1 MGLISLIKNVAGTT
15 FDSISSQVQD
25 QYLEFFTQDSL
36 GQDIL
41 VKKGANKMERGRNKG
56 NSEVISNGSIINVP
70 EGCFCLLVNN
80 GEIVDVVSDAGAYKW
95 DTSTAPSILANKNF
109 GENVKQS
116 IGDIWNR
123 MKMGGEIQQQ
133 QRVYF
138 VNKLEMMNQ
147 NFGTPSPVPYA
158 DPEYR
163 NIYIRLNGTFSFRV
177 ENPVTFFR
185 NIVGNVK
192 DEYTVADFMGT
203 PAKPQQPRLEFLDN
217 ITETLNKCGG
227 PYPNGI
233 MFSTLPSKQ
242 GEFRRYMQDCLDDE
256 WLQKR
261 GIVVEKVAIAS
272 VTPDDKS
279 RERIEKVDESKL
291 YGQDQAALGAA
302 VALGQTEAMKA
313 AGGNANGAV
322 TGFMGLGM
330 MGQVGGNN
338 ATAAAL
344 NTVQAS
350 QGQPQTGFFA
360 GQTAAPVGAPAAAG
374 WTCSCGQTGNTGK
387 FCGNCGQPQP
397 APVAP
402 AAGWTCSCGQ
412 TGNTGKFCGN
422 CGAPAPA
429 AAPTACPKCGYKPAD
444 GNMPKFCPE
453 CGTKIE

>member
-15 FDSISSQVQD
+15 FDSISSQIQD

-41 VKKGANKMERGRNKG
+41 VKKGANKMEKGRNKG
-56 NSEVISNGSIINVP
+56 NSEVISNGSVINVP

-185 NIVGNVK
+185 NIVGNVR
-192 DEYTVADFMGT
+192 DEYTVAEFMGT
-203 PAKPQQPRLEFLDN
+203 PAKPMQPRLEFLDN

-242 GEFRRYMQDCLDDE
+242 GEFRRYMADCLDDE

-261 GIVVEKVAIAS
+261 GIVVETVAIAS

-279 RERIEKVDESKL
+279 RERIEKVDEAKL
-291 YGQDQAALGAA
+291 YGQDPGALGAA

-313 AGGNANGAV
+313 AGANANGAV
-322 TGFMGLGM
+322 NGFMGLGM
-330 MGQVGGNN
+330 MGAVGGNQ

-344 NTVQAS
+344 NTAQQAPVQQGGFFGGAV
-350 QGQPQTGFFA
+350 QQAPVQQAAPVAAGWTCACGQTGNTGKFCGNCGQPQ
-360 GQTAAPVGAPAAAG
+360 PAPAAAG

-397 APVAP
+397 AAAP
-402 AAGWTCSCGQ
+402 A
-412 TGNTGKFCGN
+412 
-422 CGAPAPA
+422 
-429 AAPTACPKCGYKPAD
+429 ACPKCGYKPAD
-444 GNMPKFCPE
+444 GVMPKFCPE
-453 CGTKIE
+453 CGNKIG

>member
-15 FDSISSQVQD
+15 FDSISSQISD

-36 GQDIL
+36 GQEIL
-41 VKKGANKMERGRNKG
+41 VKKGANKMEKGRNKG

-227 PYPNGI
+227 PYP
-233 MFSTLPSKQ
+233 Q

-302 VALGQTEAMKA
+302 VALGQTEAMKN
-313 AGGNANGAV
+313 AGANANGAV
-322 TGFMGLGM
+322 NGFMGLGM
-330 MGQVGGNN
+330 MGAVGGNI

-344 NTVQAS
+344 NTVQAN

>member
-1 MGLISLIKNVAGTT
+1 MGLISLIRNVAGTT
-15 FDSISSQVQD
+15 FDSISTQIQD

-36 GQDIL
+36 GQEIL
-41 VKKGANKMERGRNKG
+41 VKKGANKIEKGRNKG
-56 NSEVISNGSIINVP
+56 SSEVISNGSVINVP

-80 GEIVDVVSDAGAYKW
+80 GEIVDVVSEAGAYKW

-185 NIVGNVK
+185 NIVGNVR
-192 DEYTVADFMGT
+192 DEYTVAEFMGT

-261 GIVVEKVAIAS
+261 GIVVETVAIAS

-279 RERIEKVDESKL
+279 RERIEKVDEAKL

-302 VALGQTEAMKA
+302 VALGQTEAMKN
-313 AGGNANGAV
+313 AGANANGAV
-322 TGFMGLGM
+322 NGFMGLGM
-330 MGQVGGNN
+330 MGAVGGNN

-344 NTVQAS
+344 NTVQAN

-360 GQTAAPVGAPAAAG
+360 GGAAPAAAPAAAG
-374 WTCSCGQTGNTGK
+374 WTCSCGQ
-387 FCGNCGQPQP
+387 
-397 APVAP
+397 A
-402 AAGWTCSCGQ
+402 
-412 TGNTGKFCGN
+412 GNTGKFCGN

-429 AAPTACPKCGYKPAD
+429 AAPSACPKCGWKPAD

-453 CGTKIE
+453 CGSKIE

>member
-1 MGLISLIKNVAGTT
+1 
-15 FDSISSQVQD
+15 
-25 QYLEFFTQDSL
+25 
-36 GQDIL
+36 
-41 VKKGANKMERGRNKG
+41 
-56 NSEVISNGSIINVP
+56 
-70 EGCFCLLVNN
+70 
-80 GEIVDVVSDAGAYKW
+80 
-95 DTSTAPSILANKNF
+95 
-109 GENVKQS
+109 
-116 IGDIWNR
+116 
-123 MKMGGEIQQQ
+123 
-133 QRVYF
+133 
-138 VNKLEMMNQ
+138 
-147 NFGTPSPVPYA
+147 
-158 DPEYR
+158 
-163 NIYIRLNGTFSFRV
+163 LNCTFSFRV

-302 VALGQTEAMKA
+302 VALGQTEAMKN
-313 AGGNANGAV
+313 AGANANGAV

-360 GQTAAPVGAPAAAG
+360 GQTVAPAGAPAAAG

>member
-1 MGLISLIKNVAGTT
+1 MGLISLIKNVAGTAGTT
-15 FDSISSQVQD
+15 FDSISSQIQD

-36 GQDIL
+36 GQEIL
-41 VKKGANKMERGRNKG
+41 VKKGANKMEKGRNKG

-95 DTSTAPSILANKNF
+95 DTSTAPSVLANKNF

-138 VNKLEMMNQ
+138 VNKLEMM
-147 NFGTPSPVPYA
+147 
-158 DPEYR
+158 EYR

-185 NIVGNVK
+185 NIVGNVR

-227 PYPNGI
+227 PYPQGI

-279 RERIEKVDESKL
+279 RERIEKVDEAKL
-291 YGQDQAALGAA
+291 YGSDQAALGAA
-302 VALGQTEAMKA
+302 VALGQTEAMKN
-313 AGGNANGAV
+313 AGANANGAV
-322 TGFMGLGM
+322 NGFMGLGM
-330 MGQVGGNN
+330 MGAVGGNN

-344 NTVQAS
+344 NTVQAN

-360 GQTAAPVGAPAAAG
+360 GQTAAPAGAPAAAG

-397 APVAP
+397 APA

-422 CGAPAPA
+422 CGQPQPA
-429 AAPTACPKCGYKPAD
+429 AAPAACPKCGYKPAD

>member
-1 MGLISLIKNVAGTT
+1 
-15 FDSISSQVQD
+15 
-25 QYLEFFTQDSL
+25 
-36 GQDIL
+36 
-41 VKKGANKMERGRNKG
+41 
-56 NSEVISNGSIINVP
+56 
-70 EGCFCLLVNN
+70 
-80 GEIVDVVSDAGAYKW
+80 
-95 DTSTAPSILANKNF
+95 
-109 GENVKQS
+109 
-116 IGDIWNR
+116 
-123 MKMGGEIQQQ
+123 
-133 QRVYF
+133 
-138 VNKLEMMNQ
+138 
-147 NFGTPSPVPYA
+147 
-158 DPEYR
+158 
-163 NIYIRLNGTFSFRV
+163 
-177 ENPVTFFR
+177 
-185 NIVGNVK
+185 
-192 DEYTVADFMGT
+192 
-203 PAKPQQPRLEFLDN
+203 
-217 ITETLNKCGG
+217 
-227 PYPNGI
+227 

-279 RERIEKVDESKL
+279 RERIEKVDEAKL
-291 YGQDQAALGAA
+291 YGSDQAALGAA
-302 VALGQTEAMKA
+302 VALGQTEAMKN
-313 AGGNANGAV
+313 AGANANGAV
-322 TGFMGLGM
+322 NGFMGLGM
-330 MGQVGGNN
+330 MGAVGGNN

-344 NTVQAS
+344 NTVQAN

-360 GQTAAPVGAPAAAG
+360 GQTAAPAGAPAAAG
-374 WTCSCGQTGNTGK
+374 WTCACGQTGNTGK

>member
-15 FDSISSQVQD
+15 FDSISSQISD

-36 GQDIL
+36 GQEIL
-41 VKKGANKMERGRNKG
+41 VKKGANKMEKGRNKG

-177 ENPVTFFR
+177 ENPVTF
-185 NIVGNVK
+185 
-192 DEYTVADFMGT
+192 T

-227 PYPNGI
+227 PYPQGI

-279 RERIEKVDESKL
+279 RERIEKVDEAKL
-291 YGQDQAALGAA
+291 YGSDQAALGAA
-302 VALGQTEAMKA
+302 VALGQTEAMKN
-313 AGGNANGAV
+313 AGANANGAV
-322 TGFMGLGM
+322 NGFMGLGM
-330 MGQVGGNN
+330 MGAVGGNN

-344 NTVQAS
+344 NTVQAN

-360 GQTAAPVGAPAAAG
+360 GQTAAPAGAPAAAG
-374 WTCSCGQTGNTGK
+374 WTCACGQTGNTGK

-402 AAGWTCSCGQ
+402 ATGWTCSCGQ

-422 CGAPAPA
+422 CGQPQPA

>member
-1 MGLISLIKNVAGTT
+1 
-15 FDSISSQVQD
+15 
-25 QYLEFFTQDSL
+25 
-36 GQDIL
+36 
-41 VKKGANKMERGRNKG
+41 
-56 NSEVISNGSIINVP
+56 
-70 EGCFCLLVNN
+70 
-80 GEIVDVVSDAGAYKW
+80 
-95 DTSTAPSILANKNF
+95 
-109 GENVKQS
+109 
-116 IGDIWNR
+116 
-123 MKMGGEIQQQ
+123 
-133 QRVYF
+133 
-138 VNKLEMMNQ
+138 MNQ

-177 ENPVTFFR
+177 ENPITFFR
-185 NIVGNVK
+185 NIVGNVR
-192 DEYTVADFMGT
+192 DEYTVAEFMGT

-261 GIVVEKVAIAS
+261 GIVVETVAIAS

-279 RERIEKVDESKL
+279 RERIEKVDEAKL

-302 VALGQTEAMKA
+302 VALGQTEAMKN
-313 AGGNANGAV
+313 AGANANGAV
-322 TGFMGLGM
+322 NGFMGLGM
-330 MGQVGGNN
+330 MGTVGGNN
-338 ATAAAL
+338 ATAAGLGA
-344 NTVQAS
+344 VQQA

-360 GQTAAPVGAPAAAG
+360 GQQAAPAAAPAAPVAAG

-387 FCGNCGQPQP
+387 FCGNCGKPQ
-397 APVAP
+397 
-402 AAGWTCSCGQ
+402 
-412 TGNTGKFCGN
+412 
-422 CGAPAPA
+422 PA
-429 AAPTACPKCGYKPAD
+429 AAPTACPKCGWQPAD